1 MSASICPLCHSANT
15 SLLDT
20 MQRGPLAGREY
31 WHCPNCQLIHVPQRF
46 LLNTTAEKAIYDL
59 HENNPDDP
67 GYKTFLSRLFT
78 PLTAQ
83 LPAASQGLDFGCGPS
98 PVLAEMFR
106 EAGFDCV
113 TFDIYYDNQP
123 ARLQQ
128 QYDFI
133 ASTEVVEHLAAPA
146 KVFQQL
152 LACLKP
158 NALLG
163 IMTQRWDSI
172 ERFKQW
178 TYRNDPTHIC
188 FFHEQTFQWLAQK
201 FGLQLTIYPRD
212 VVIFQQSSSG

>member
-1 MSASICPLCHSANT
+1 
-15 SLLDT
+15 

-31 WHCPNCQLIHVPQRF
+31 WHCPSCQLIHVPPQF
-46 LLNTTAEKAIYDL
+46 LLDAAAEKAIYDL
-59 HENNPDDP
+59 HENTPDDA
-67 GYKTFLSRLFT
+67 GYRKFLSRLFT
-78 PLTAQ
+78 PLSNKLKAG
-83 LPAASQGLDFGCGPS
+83 SHGLDFGCGPA
-98 PVLAEMFR
+98 PVLAHMFR
-106 EAGFDCV
+106 EAGFSCD

-123 ARLQQ
+123 TKLQC

-133 ASTEVVEHLAAPA
+133 VSTEVAEHLAAPA
-146 KVFQQL
+146 QVFAQL
-152 LACLKP
+152 LCCLKP
-158 NALLG
+158 NGHLA

-172 ERFKQW
+172 ERFQQW